1 MTLAVIVQARAASSR
16 IPLKLL
22 ESLGGRSALLRC
34 MDRCHEIEGVDL
46 VIAAVAGTHADDEI
60 AEEATDA
67 GFMVTRG
74 REDDVLGRMA
84 RAAHDSQAETIIR
97 ISGHHPFIDPQIC
110 TRVVHLLQDTHA
122 DFACNN
128 MPMKFPDGLQCEV
141 FPAAILH
148 EADRNATR
156 PFDRESVTGWIRTH
170 PKMRRVALTGPGN
183 GMEHLR
189 WALEEPEDLEF
200 CSAIF
205 AEMGEKA
212 ATMNAAELAA
222 LCLRRPDITGLNSKL
237 ARLEDALGEPEF
249 STPPIPLHVAA

>member
-22 ESLGGRSALLRC
+22 EPLGGRSALLRC
-34 MDRCHEIEGVDL
+34 MDRCREIEDVDL
-46 VIAAVAGTHADDEI
+46 VIAAVADTAADDEV

-74 REDDVLGRMA
+74 PEADVLGRFA
-84 RAAHDSQAETIIR
+84 RAARESDAETIVR

-110 TRVVHLLQDTHA
+110 TRVVHLLTDTHA

-141 FPAAILH
+141 FPAGILH

-156 PFDRESVTGWIRTH
+156 EFDRTSVTGWIRAH

-189 WALEEPEDLEF
+189 WALEEPQDLEF
-200 CSAIF
+200 CSAIY

-222 LCLRRPDITGLNSKL
+222 LCLRRPDITGLNSEL
-237 ARLEDALGEPEF
+237 AQPEEVVGQAEF
-249 STPPIPLHVAA
+249 STPPVPLHVAA